1 MPRGAEGVATRSR
14 VLSEKKRETADEVG
28 REEDVRP
35 PGVKASKAA
44 KRKKHGN
51 EAAFDQIETILAAK
65 NILSKQKILD
75 SWLLGNAVSR
85 VQRGGCV
92 DGCREP
98 NMSIISD
105 FNDEEKEK
113 VLEDLTSNVKQIQDD
128 LLKEILTLNS
138 GTEYLQSFLH
148 GSSSKELFKKNL
160 PIVTYKDVKPY
171 FDRVANGESSDV
183 ISALPITNV
192 FVRHVKGVERGK
204 GMIFSLTG
212 HETKTPGGLPIESST
227 SWYLKS
233 DYFKNRPSNWF
244 YSFTSPDEVML
255 GSDIKQNLYC
265 HLLCGLVQRD
275 EVMRIGS
282 TFASGMVRVI
292 KVLQDSWKELCSNIR
307 SGYLSEWITDS
318 GCRNAVSMV
327 LGGQPR
333 PNLSDEIESICSQ
346 KSWKGIM
353 KKLWP
358 QTKYIEA
365 IITGSMAQYVPTLN
379 HYCDDLPLV
388 STTYASSESI
398 FGINTYPLCKP
409 EDISYTLMPNIS
421 YFEFIPVEEG
431 SDDVVDLAD
440 VKLGCSYQLLITNLW
455 GLYRMRIGDML
466 KVTGFH
472 NKAPQFRFMGRENT
486 LLSIDTDRTN
496 EEYLFKALN
505 RATLV
510 LESSDLRLVA
520 FTSYA
525 DISSSPG
532 HYVIYLEVKAKNED
546 IRDLK
551 FDEKTFLECC
561 LVMEDSF
568 DDEYRYCRSN
578 EFVGPLEIR
587 VVNDGSFDSL
597 MNLSISKGTSV
608 NQYKTPTC
616 ITSEKGVQVLETNVV
631 ARFFSTLSASYFA

>member
-1 MPRGAEGVATRSR
+1 
-14 VLSEKKRETADEVG
+14 
-28 REEDVRP
+28 
-35 PGVKASKAA
+35 
-44 KRKKHGN
+44 
-51 EAAFDQIETILAAK
+51 
-65 NILSKQKILD
+65 
-75 SWLLGNAVSR
+75 
-85 VQRGGCV
+85 
-92 DGCREP
+92 
-98 NMSIISD
+98 MSIISD

-192 FVRHVKGVERGK
+192 FVSSGTSGGANKILPSNNKFLDGYAFSNDLLVHIISKHVKGVERGK

-307 SGYLSEWITDS
+307 S
-318 GCRNAVSMV
+318 
-327 LGGQPR
+327 
-333 PNLSDEIESICSQ
+333 
-346 KSWKGIM
+346 
-353 KKLWP
+353 
-358 QTKYIEA
+358 
-365 IITGSMAQYVPTLN
+365 GSMAQYVPTLN